1 MRYTIK
7 LAPTVLALTILLAG
21 MTRPLSW
28 PRRTSEARSR
38 PRIHRCRS
46 STVLPTRGAARTNT
60 ACGHAAAAA
69 LHRRLQRQ
77 NREVEMD
84 TIVRTDREHMQ
95 TIVVGGGQA
104 GLAVGYHLAR
114 RGLPFVILDA
124 NEHVGDAWR
133 NRWDSLRLFT
143 PAAYDSLPGMRFP
156 APANDFPT
164 KDEMADYLEDYARRF
179 DLPVGRAPGLNAS
192 RRKRRFV
199 LTAIG
204 GERFEAENV
213 VVAMANYQQPQYP
226 RSPRARPRTSFSCTR
241 PTTVVLPSS
250 RTGRS
255 FS

>member
-1 MRYTIK
+1 M
-7 LAPTVLALTILLAG
+7 
-21 MTRPLSW
+21 
-28 PRRTSEARSR
+28 
-38 PRIHRCRS
+38 
-46 STVLPTRGAARTNT
+46 N
-60 ACGHAAAAA
+60 
-69 LHRRLQRQ
+69 
-77 NREVEMD
+77 

-179 DLPVGRAPGLNAS
+179 DLPVRTSTRVERLTEEDGRFAITAS
-192 RRKRRFV
+192 
-199 LTAIG
+199 G

-213 VVAMANYQQPQYP
+213 VVAMANYQ
-226 RSPRARPRTSFSCTR
+226 RPRVPAFAVELDRNIAQLHSADYR
-241 PTTVVLPSS
+241 GPTQL
-250 RTGRS
+250 RDGRS
-255 FS
+255 FSWAWATPAPRLP